1 MFKLLKNLKTID
13 YGMMA
18 ICLCLVCGMVYLDLK
33 LPDYMSDILVLT
45 QTAGNETYDI
55 IIAGLKMIACALGSL
70 LLAIMT
76 GYLSAR
82 ISADLSVITRKKLY
96 EKVQNFSKTEMNQF
110 STNSLITRSTND
122 ISQIQMFTAMGLV
135 LLLKAPI
142 TAVWAIIKILG
153 KGWQWTLATG
163 VGVVILLL
171 TVSVIGLLVIPKYKK
186 IQNLTD
192 GLNRTARE
200 NLNGIRVVRAFNAEE
215 YETNKF
221 ESVNNE
227 LTKTNIFT
235 NKMLSI
241 MFPVMMLIM
250 SGLSLAIYW
259 IGAYIINDVG
269 MSEKIAMFG
278 DMIVFIN
285 YSAMIIFSFVMLILV
300 FVMMPRAIVSAKRI
314 NEVLET
320 KNVIYENRTPFSPK
334 ECGTIEFKNV
344 NFKYPSASEYILK
357 NLSFKVNK
365 GETLAIIGATGS
377 GKTSVV
383 QLMARLYD
391 VTEGE
396 VLIDG
401 VNIKDIPF
409 DLLYSR
415 IAYVPQKAELFS
427 GTVKSNITLGTVNGE
442 VPTNIN
448 EALEISA
455 SKEFVDKLDDEE
467 NSPISQGGSNLSGGQ
482 KQRLSLARAIARKPE
497 IIIFDDSFSALD
509 FRTDKKVRSE
519 IADKLTGTTCVI
531 VAQRV
536 GTIMNADRI
545 IVLDNGNII
554 GEGTHKELLKKCD
567 IYKSIATLQLSK
579 EEL

>member
-1 MFKLLKNLKTID
+1 MVKLLKNLKAID
-13 YGMMA
+13 YCMMA
-18 ICLCLVCGMVYLDLK
+18 ICLCLVCVMVYLDLQ

-45 QTAGNETYDI
+45 QTEGSKMHNI
-55 IIAGLKMIACALGSL
+55 IVAGLKMIACALGSL
-70 LLAIMT
+70 LLAVAT

-82 ISADLSVITRKKLY
+82 ISADMSVLTRERLY
-96 EKVQNFSKTEMNQF
+96 KKVQNFSKTEMKQF
-110 STNSLITRSTND
+110 SANSLITRSTND
-122 ISQIQMFTAMGLV
+122 ISQIQMFMAMGLV

-153 KGWQWTLATG
+153 KGWQWSLATG
-163 VGVVILLL
+163 VGVLILLL
-171 TVSVIGLLVIPKYKK
+171 TVGIIGLLVIPKYKK

-200 NLNGIRVVRAFNAEE
+200 NINGIRVVRAYNAEE
-215 YETNKF
+215 YETKKF
-221 ESVNNE
+221 ENVNNE

-235 NKMLSI
+235 NKTLSV
-241 MFPVMMLIM
+241 MFPIMMLIM

-285 YSAMIIFSFVMLILV
+285 YSAMIIFSFVMLIIV
-300 FVMMPRAIVSAKRI
+300 FVMMPRAMVSAKRI

-320 KNVIYENRTPFSPK
+320 ENVMQENGAPFTPN
-334 ECGTIEFKNV
+334 ETGTIEFKNV
-344 NFKYPSASEYILK
+344 SFKYPNASEYALK
-357 NLSFKVNK
+357 NLSFKVHK

-377 GKTSVV
+377 GKTSIV

-391 VTEGE
+391 ATDGE
-396 VLIDG
+396 VLMDG

-409 DLLYSR
+409 DSLYSR
-415 IAYVPQKAELFS
+415 LAYVPQKAELFS

-442 VPTNIN
+442 VPTDIGK
-448 EALEISA
+448 ALEISA
-455 SKEFVDKLDDEE
+455 SKEFVDKLDDKE
-467 NSPISQGGSNLSGGQ
+467 NSPITQGGSNLSGGQ
-482 KQRLSLARAIARKPE
+482 KQRLSLARAISRKPE

-509 FRTDKKVRSE
+509 FKTDKKVRSE
-519 IADKLTGTTCVI
+519 IANKLADTTCVI

-536 GTIMNADRI
+536 GTIMNADKI
-545 IVLDNGNII
+545 IVLDNGEII
-554 GEGTHKELLKKCD
+554 GEGTHKELLKTCD
-567 IYKSIATLQLSK
+567 IYKSIATSQLSK

>member
-1 MFKLLKNLKTID
+1 
-13 YGMMA
+13 
-18 ICLCLVCGMVYLDLK
+18 
-33 LPDYMSDILVLT
+33 MSNILVLT
-45 QTAGNETYDI
+45 QTEGSEMHDI
-55 IIAGLKMIACALGSL
+55 IIAGLKMIACVLGSL
-70 LLAIMT
+70 LLAIAT

-82 ISADLSVITRKKLY
+82 ISADMSVITRERLY
-96 EKVQNFSKTEMNQF
+96 KKVQNFSKTEMKQF

-122 ISQIQMFTAMGLV
+122 ISQIQMFMAMGLV

-153 KGWQWTLATG
+153 KGWQWSLATG
-163 VGVVILLL
+163 IGVLILLL
-171 TVSVIGLLVIPKYKK
+171 TVGIIGLLVIPKYKK

-200 NLNGIRVVRAFNAEE
+200 NINGIRVVRAYNAEE

-221 ESVNNE
+221 ENVNNE

-235 NKMLSI
+235 NKTLSV

-300 FVMMPRAIVSAKRI
+300 FVMMPRAMVSAKRI

-320 KNVIYENRTPFSPK
+320 ENVMHESRDSFTPNES
-334 ECGTIEFKNV
+334 GTIEFKNV
-344 NFKYPSASEYILK
+344 SFKYPNASECALK

-377 GKTSVV
+377 GKTSAV

-391 VTEGE
+391 VTDGE
-396 VLIDG
+396 VLMDG
-401 VNIKDIPF
+401 VNIKNIPF
-409 DLLYSR
+409 ESLYSR
-415 IAYVPQKAELFS
+415 LAYVPQKAELFS

-442 VPTNIN
+442 VPTDLD

-455 SKEFVDKLDDEE
+455 SKEFVDKLDDKE

-482 KQRLSLARAIARKPE
+482 KQRLSLARAISRKPE

-509 FRTDKKVRSE
+509 FKTDKKVRSE
-519 IADKLTGTTCVI
+519 IASKLAGTTCVI

-536 GTIMNADRI
+536 GTIMNADKI
-545 IVLDNGNII
+545 IVLDNGEII
-554 GEGTHKELLKKCD
+554 GEGTHKELLKTCD
-567 IYKSIATLQLSK
+567 IYKSIATSQLSK